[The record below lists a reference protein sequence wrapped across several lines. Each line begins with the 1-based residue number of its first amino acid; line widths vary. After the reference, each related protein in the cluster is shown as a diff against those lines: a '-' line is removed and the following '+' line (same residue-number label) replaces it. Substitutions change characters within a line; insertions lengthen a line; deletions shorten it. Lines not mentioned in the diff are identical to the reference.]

1 MKWCI
6 KIEDLLDNKIK
17 KHGLKRS
24 DFMRNFVFSALF
36 ILLALSACT
45 VNQGSQ
51 GGTPEEHNGKPINV
65 RNTVNEPVEKKS
77 GEQISKRLVNLAGRV
92 PGVNDVSAVVLGRYA
107 VVGIDVNSELDR
119 NKVESIKY
127 AVAESI
133 QHDPYGANAVIIAD
147 ADTTVRLREMGKDL
161 QQGQPVGGI
170 LDELAAIV
178 GRVMPEIPND
188 MLNNNNN
195 QNRPTEQ
202 DNDQLDEKEQKEL
215 DREQEDQ
222 SQNHLNKN

>member
-1 MKWCI
+1 
-6 KIEDLLDNKIK
+6 
-17 KHGLKRS
+17 
-24 DFMRNFVFSALF
+24 MRNFVFSALF
-36 ILLALSACT
+36 ILLALSACQA
-45 VNQGSQ
+45 NQGSQ
-51 GGTPEEHNGKPINV
+51 GNTQEDYNGKPINV

-92 PGVNDVSAVVLGRYA
+92 PGVNDVSAVVLGKYA
-107 VVGIDVNSELDR
+107 VVGIDVNSKLDR

-170 LDELAAIV
+170 LEELAAIV
-178 GRVMPEIPND
+178 GRVMPEIPSD
-188 MLNNNNN
+188 MLNN
-195 QNRPTEQ
+195 QRNRPTEE
-202 DNDQLDEKEQKEL
+202 DNDQLNKKEQKEL

-222 SQNHLNKN
+222 SENHLNQN

>member
-1 MKWCI
+1 
-6 KIEDLLDNKIK
+6 
-17 KHGLKRS
+17 
-24 DFMRNFVFSALF
+24 MRNFVFSALF
-36 ILLALSACT
+36 ILLALSGCQA
-45 VNQGSQ
+45 NQGSQ
-51 GGTPEEHNGKPINV
+51 DDTPEDHNGKPINV

-92 PGVNDVSAVVLGRYA
+92 PGVNDVSAVVLGKYA
-107 VVGIDVNSELDR
+107 VVGIDVNSKLDR

-170 LDELAAIV
+170 LEELAAIV
-178 GRVMPEIPND
+178 GRVMPEIPSD
-188 MLNNNNN
+188 MLNN
-195 QNRPTEQ
+195 QRNRPTEE
-202 DNDQLDEKEQKEL
+202 DNDQLNKKEQKEL

-222 SQNHLNKN
+222 SENHLNQN

>member
-1 MKWCI
+1 
-6 KIEDLLDNKIK
+6 
-17 KHGLKRS
+17 
-24 DFMRNFVFSALF
+24 MRKFVFSALF
-36 ILLALSACT
+36 ILLALSGCQA
-45 VNQGSQ
+45 NQGSQ
-51 GGTPEEHNGKPINV
+51 DDTPEDYNGKPINV

-92 PGVNDVSAVVLGRYA
+92 PGVNDVSAVVLGKYA
-107 VVGIDVNSELDR
+107 VVGIDVNSKLDR

-170 LDELAAIV
+170 LEELAAIV
-178 GRVMPEIPND
+178 GRVMPEIPSD
-188 MLNNNNN
+188 MLNN
-195 QNRPTEQ
+195 QRNRPTEE
-202 DNDQLDEKEQKEL
+202 DNDQLNKKEQKEL

-222 SQNHLNKN
+222 SENHLNQN

>member
-6 KIEDLLDNKIK
+6 KIEDLLDNIIK
-17 KHGLKRS
+17 KHDLKRS
-24 DFMRNFVFSALF
+24 DFMRKYGFLALF
-36 ILLALSACT
+36 FLLALSACSS
-45 VNQGSQ
+45 NEGSQ
-51 GGTPEEHNGKPINV
+51 GEAPDEYNGKPINV
-65 RNTVNEPVEKKS
+65 KNSVNDPVQKKS
-77 GEQISKRLVNLAGRV
+77 GEQISRRLVDLAGRV
-92 PGVNDVSAVVLGRYA
+92 PGVNDVSAVVLGKYA

-133 QHDPYGANAVIIAD
+133 QKDPYGANAVIIAD

-161 QQGQPVGGI
+161 QEGRPVGGI

-188 MLNNNNN
+188 ILDN
-195 QNRPTEQ
+195 QENKPTEQ
-202 DNDQLDEKEQKEL
+202 DNDQLNNKQQKEL

-222 SQNHLNKN
+222 SQNHLKQN

>member
-1 MKWCI
+1 M
-6 KIEDLLDNKIK
+6 
-17 KHGLKRS
+17 RS
-24 DFMRNFVFSALF
+24 FVFSALF
-36 ILLALSACT
+36 ILLALSGCQA
-45 VNQGSQ
+45 NQGSQ
-51 GGTPEEHNGKPINV
+51 GDTPEDHNGKPINV

-92 PGVNDVSAVVLGRYA
+92 PGVNDVSAVVLGKYA
-107 VVGIDVNSELDR
+107 VVGIDVNSKLDR

-178 GRVMPEIPND
+178 GRVMPEIPSD
-188 MLNNNNN
+188 MLNN
-195 QNRPTEQ
+195 QRNRPTEQ
-202 DNDQLDEKEQKEL
+202 DNDQLNKKEQKEL

-222 SQNHLNKN
+222 SENHLNQN

>member
-1 MKWCI
+1 
-6 KIEDLLDNKIK
+6 
-17 KHGLKRS
+17 
-24 DFMRNFVFSALF
+24 MRNFVFSALF

-45 VNQGSQ
+45 VDQGSQ
-51 GGTPEEHNGKPINV
+51 GGTPEDHNGKPINV

-119 NKVESIKY
+119 NKVESIKF

-188 MLNNNNN
+188 MLNNNN

-202 DNDQLDEKEQKEL
+202 DNDKLNEKEQKEL

-222 SQNHLNKN
+222 SQNHLNQN

>member
-1 MKWCI
+1 M
-6 KIEDLLDNKIK
+6 
-17 KHGLKRS
+17 
-24 DFMRNFVFSALF
+24 
-36 ILLALSACT
+36 
-45 VNQGSQ
+45 
-51 GGTPEEHNGKPINV
+51 
-65 RNTVNEPVEKKS
+65 
-77 GEQISKRLVNLAGRV
+77 VNLAGRV
-92 PGVNDVSAVVLGRYA
+92 PGVNDVSAVVLGKYA

-202 DNDQLDEKEQKEL
+202 DNDQLNEKEQKEL

>member
-1 MKWCI
+1 
-6 KIEDLLDNKIK
+6 
-17 KHGLKRS
+17 
-24 DFMRNFVFSALF
+24 MRNFVFSALF
-36 ILLALSACT
+36 ILLALSGCQA
-45 VNQGSQ
+45 NQGSQ
-51 GGTPEEHNGKPINV
+51 DATPEDHNGKPINV

-92 PGVNDVSAVVLGRYA
+92 PGVNDVSAVVLGKYA
-107 VVGIDVNSELDR
+107 VVGIDVNSKLDR

-170 LDELAAIV
+170 LEELAAIV
-178 GRVMPEIPND
+178 GRVMPEIPSD
-188 MLNNNNN
+188 MLNN
-195 QNRPTEQ
+195 QRNRPTEE
-202 DNDQLDEKEQKEL
+202 DNDQLNKKEQKEL

-222 SQNHLNKN
+222 SKNHLNQN

>member
-1 MKWCI
+1 
-6 KIEDLLDNKIK
+6 
-17 KHGLKRS
+17 
-24 DFMRNFVFSALF
+24 MRNFVFSALF

-170 LDELAAIV
+170 LEELAAIV

>member
-1 MKWCI
+1 
-6 KIEDLLDNKIK
+6 
-17 KHGLKRS
+17 
-24 DFMRNFVFSALF
+24 MRNFVFSALF
-36 ILLALSACT
+36 ILLALTACS

-51 GGTPEEHNGKPINV
+51 GDTPEDQNGKPINV

-92 PGVNDVSAVVLGRYA
+92 PGVNDVSAVVLGKYA

-195 QNRPTEQ
+195 NQNRPTEQ
-202 DNDQLDEKEQKEL
+202 DNDQLNEKEQKEL

-222 SQNHLNKN
+222 SQDHLNQN